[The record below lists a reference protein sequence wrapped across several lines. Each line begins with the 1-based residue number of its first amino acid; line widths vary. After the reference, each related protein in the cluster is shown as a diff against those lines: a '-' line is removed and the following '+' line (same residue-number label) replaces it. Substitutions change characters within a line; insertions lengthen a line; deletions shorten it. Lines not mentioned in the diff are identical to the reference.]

1 MFRYAFK
8 VKPVFTDVFIVF
20 IYIYSSIALGG
31 TSAKFPKNGN
41 LYIFPKTPPPRK
53 AETVFQCMA
62 AAWAQA
68 KLERAQRSYNETS
81 RGMGFAVCAY
91 APRWVKNLDSERS
104 ERRE

>member
-1 MFRYAFK
+1 MVSLHLGGQHFEGHCMLL
-8 VKPVFTDVFIVF
+8 P
-20 IYIYSSIALGG
+20 SSIALGG

-68 KLERAQRSYNETS
+68 NPAARAKLERAQRSYNETS
-81 RGMGFAVCAY
+81 RGM
-91 APRWVKNLDSERS
+91 
-104 ERRE
+104 